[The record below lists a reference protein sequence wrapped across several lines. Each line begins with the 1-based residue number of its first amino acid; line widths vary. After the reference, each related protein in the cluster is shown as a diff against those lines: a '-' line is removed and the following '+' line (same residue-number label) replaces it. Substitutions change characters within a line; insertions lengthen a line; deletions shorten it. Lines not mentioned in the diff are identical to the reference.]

1 MFRSV
6 ELAKINRIKYLRNE
20 TTVIIRSPEA
30 EDKDAEQLI
39 NHVKKINE
47 ETDFLIR
54 EPDEFE
60 FTIKKQKSFIQARI
74 NSDINLFMVAEMD
87 GIIIGSC
94 ILSGSTLR
102 REKHKVDLGIS
113 IQRKYWGLGIGRKL
127 IEISMCW
134 AKENNI
140 EKIILKVDTSNH
152 RAVALYGKL
161 GFEVEGRLLRDKYLS
176 DGSYRNSYL
185 MGLMID

>member
-1 MFRSV
+1 MARIDEV
-6 ELAKINRIKYLRNE
+6 EYFKDEI
-20 TTVIIRSPEA
+20 TVIIRNPGT
-30 EDKDAEQLI
+30 KDAEQLI
-39 NHVKKINE
+39 EHVKRINH
-47 ETDFLIR
+47 ETTFLIR
-54 EPDEFE
+54 EEDEFN
-60 FTIKKQKSFIQARI
+60 FTIKQQENFIQARVE
-74 NSDINLFMVAEMD
+74 SKMNLFIIAETD
-87 GIIIGSC
+87 GRVIGSC
-94 ILSGSTLR
+94 ILSGSALR
-102 REKHKVDLGIS
+102 REKHKVDLAIS
-113 IQRKYWGLGIGRKL
+113 IQKQYWGLGIGKRL
-127 IEISMCW
+127 IDISMCW